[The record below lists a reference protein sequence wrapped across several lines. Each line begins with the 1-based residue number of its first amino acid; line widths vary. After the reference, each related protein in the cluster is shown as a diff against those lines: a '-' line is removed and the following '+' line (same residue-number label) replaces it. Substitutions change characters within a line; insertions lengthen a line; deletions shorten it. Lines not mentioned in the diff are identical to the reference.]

1 MVLIV
6 TTTSTIFA
14 RKMIIHHVPLA
25 LAALHGAG
33 SSGGSQTFARLIY
46 IFCQRAGKEPL
57 DIFSAHVKTPH
68 VFLIPALTF

>member
-6 TTTSTIFA
+6 TTTGTIFA
-14 RKMIIHHVPLA
+14 RKMIIHHVPVA
-25 LAALHGAG
+25 LQDQGSAWSW

-46 IFCQRAGKEPL
+46 IFCQHAGKEPL

-68 VFLIPALTF
+68 MFF